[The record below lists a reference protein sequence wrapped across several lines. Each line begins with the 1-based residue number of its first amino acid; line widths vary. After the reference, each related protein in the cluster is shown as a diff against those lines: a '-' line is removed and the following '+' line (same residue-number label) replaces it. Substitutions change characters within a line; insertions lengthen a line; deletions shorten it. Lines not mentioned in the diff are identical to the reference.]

1 MAVATQISGK
11 EKAPGDEGV
20 AGAAAAGSVRPGG
33 GSPPA
38 IRAEKLEVVRGG
50 AVVVE
55 NANFSI
61 EQGDFLGIVGP
72 NGGGKTTLVQAVLGL
87 LPRSK
92 GEVWIN
98 GVRQHEFRDWE
109 KIGYVSQDAT
119 SFDEKF
125 PLTVRELVGIG
136 LVSGKNTGR
145 PLRARDWQRVDDELR
160 FMGIADIAG
169 RRVGE
174 LSGGQR
180 QRVVVARALVRNPEI
195 LVLDEPE
202 RGMDASA
209 LERFY
214 GTLSEL
220 HRERN
225 TTVIVISHDLSSV
238 FCRMSR
244 VLCVNRV
251 VYSSCVDGNT
261 EEDALK
267 KVYGEHFN
275 IVYHRHECTERF
287 A

>member
-1 MAVATQISGK
+1 
-11 EKAPGDEGV
+11 
-20 AGAAAAGSVRPGG
+20 VRPGG

>member
-1 MAVATQISGK
+1 MAAIPRAETPEG
-11 EKAPGDEGV
+11 EKTAV
-20 AGAAAAGSVRPGG
+20 
-33 GSPPA
+33 
-38 IRAEKLEVVRGG
+38 IRADRLEVVRGG
-50 AVVVE
+50 TVVVE
-55 NANFSI
+55 EASFSI
-61 EQGDFLGIVGP
+61 EKGDFVGIVGP
-72 NGGGKTTLVQAVLGL
+72 NGGGKTSLVQALLGL

-92 GEVWIN
+92 GEIWIE
-98 GVRQHEFRDWE
+98 GVRQHEFRGWDRV
-109 KIGYVSQDAT
+109 GYVSQDAT
-119 SFDEKF
+119 SFDDRF

-136 LVSGKNTGR
+136 LVSGKNIGR
-145 PLRARDWQRVDDELR
+145 PLRASDWKRVDKELE
-160 FMGIADIAG
+160 FMGIADVAG

-180 QRVVVARALVRNPEI
+180 QRVVVARALVRNPEL

-209 LERFY
+209 LEKFY
-214 GTLSEL
+214 GKLSEL

-225 TTVIVISHDLSSV
+225 TTIIVVSHDLSTV

-251 VYSSCVDGNT
+251 VYSSCVDGST
-261 EEDALK
+261 EEAALK

>member
-1 MAVATQISGK
+1 M
-11 EKAPGDEGV
+11 
-20 AGAAAAGSVRPGG
+20 AAAERARGPEVGA
-33 GSPPA
+33 PPA
-38 IRAEKLEVVRGG
+38 IRADRLEVVRGG

-55 NANFSI
+55 DASFSI
-61 EQGDFLGIVGP
+61 ERGDFVGIVGP
-72 NGGGKTTLVQAVLGL
+72 NGGGKTSLVQAILGL

-92 GEVWIN
+92 GEIWIE
-98 GVRQHEFRDWE
+98 GLRQHEFRGWDRV
-109 KIGYVSQDAT
+109 GYVSQDAT
-119 SFDEKF
+119 SFDERF

-136 LVSGKNTGR
+136 LVSRKNMGR
-145 PLRARDWQRVDDELR
+145 PLRAADWKRVDEELD
-160 FMGIADIAG
+160 FMGISDIAK

-180 QRVVVARALVRNPEI
+180 QRVVVARALVRNPDL

-214 GTLSEL
+214 GKLSEL
-220 HRERN
+220 HRERS
-225 TTVIVISHDLSSV
+225 TTVIVVSHDLSTV

-251 VYSSCVDGNT
+251 VYSSCVDGST
-261 EEDALK
+261 EEAALK

>member
-1 MAVATQISGK
+1 MAAISGERGLK
-11 EKAPGDEGV
+11 EQAPPV
-20 AGAAAAGSVRPGG
+20 
-33 GSPPA
+33 
-38 IRAEKLEVVRGG
+38 IRAERLEVVRGG

-55 NANFSI
+55 NASFSI
-61 EQGDFLGIVGP
+61 ERGDFVGIVGP
-72 NGGGKTTLVQAVLGL
+72 NGGGKTSLVQALLGL

-92 GEVWIN
+92 GEIWIN
-98 GVRQHEFRDWE
+98 GVRQHEFRGWE
-109 KIGYVSQDAT
+109 KVGYVSQDAT

-136 LVSGKNTGR
+136 LISGKNIGR
-145 PLRARDWQRVDDELR
+145 PLRAADWKRVDEELD
-160 FMGIADIAG
+160 FMGISDLAK

-180 QRVVVARALVRNPEI
+180 QRVVVARALVRNPDL

-209 LERFY
+209 LEKFY
-214 GTLSEL
+214 GKLSEL

-225 TTVIVISHDLSSV
+225 TTVIVVSHDLSTV

-251 VYSSCVDGNT
+251 VYSSCVDGST
-261 EEDALK
+261 EEEALK

>member
-1 MAVATQISGK
+1 MTVTVHQHS
-11 EKAPGDEGV
+11 
-20 AGAAAAGSVRPGG
+20 PGG
-33 GSPPA
+33 KAPPA
-38 IRAEKLEVVRGG
+38 IRADRIEVIRGG
-50 AVVVE
+50 TVVVE
-55 NANFSI
+55 NASFSI
-61 EQGDFLGIVGP
+61 EKGDFVGIVGP
-72 NGGGKTTLVQAVLGL
+72 NGGGKTSLVQALLGL

-98 GVRQHEFRDWE
+98 GVRQHEFRDWD
-109 KIGYVSQDAT
+109 KVGYVSQDAT

-145 PLRARDWQRVDDELR
+145 PLRASDWKRVDEELQ

-180 QRVVVARALVRNPEI
+180 QRVVVARALVRKPEL

-209 LERFY
+209 LEKFY
-214 GTLSEL
+214 GKLSEL
-220 HRERN
+220 HRERK
-225 TTVIVISHDLSSV
+225 TTVIVVSHDLSTV

-251 VYSSCVDGNT
+251 VYSSSVDGTT

-275 IVYHRHECTERF
+275 IIYHRHECTERF

>member
-11 EKAPGDEGV
+11 EKAPGNEGV

-38 IRAEKLEVVRGG
+38 IRAENVEVVRGG

-214 GTLSEL
+214 GKLSEL
-220 HRERN
+220 HNERHV
-225 TTVIVISHDLSSV
+225 TVMVVSHDLSAV

-251 VYSSCVDGNT
+251 VYSSRVDGHT
-261 EEDALK
+261 EEDVLK

-275 IVYHRHECTERF
+275 IVYHRHECAERF
-287 A
+287 P